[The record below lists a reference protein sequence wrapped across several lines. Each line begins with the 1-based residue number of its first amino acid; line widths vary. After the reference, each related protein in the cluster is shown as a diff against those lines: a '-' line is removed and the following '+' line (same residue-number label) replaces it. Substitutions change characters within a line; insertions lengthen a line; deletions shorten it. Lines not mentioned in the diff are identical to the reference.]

1 MDQQTIAVTLPSS
14 TVYVSG
20 TVNDVSVVWTNT
32 EGNTWQAIAAR
43 AEDDVYRVE
52 LTIIDGNGNSSTAST
67 TIYFG
72 LLSLITDRT
81 AADVYHWQMLR
92 DKGWEA
98 MTEDERAEWLTP
110 MKGCYNFTDLNRVE
124 GAVEYIA
131 EILRNAG
138 YEMDLVTKKDW
149 TMEDLP
155 TRLDMARYIGNVAEI
170 RAAFTPFPST
180 PKAPPISR
188 NLNHEYANNLEQILK
203 DMGLLATSISQNWH
217 YAGDIFSGE
226 V

>member
-1 MDQQTIAVTLPSS
+1 MDEQTISVTLPSS
-14 TVYVSG
+14 AVYVSG

-32 EGNTWQAIAAR
+32 EGNTWEATAAR

-81 AADVYHWQMLR
+81 AADVYHWQTLR

-98 MTEDERAEWLTP
+98 MTEEERAEWLTP

-124 GAVEYIA
+124 GAVEYIG
-131 EILRNAG
+131 ELLRDAG

-149 TMEDLP
+149 TMEDMP
-155 TRLDMARYIGNVAEI
+155 TRLDMERYIGNVAAI
-170 RAAFTPFPST
+170 REVFNPFPST
-180 PKAPPISR
+180 PKAPKITQ
-188 NLNHEYANNLEQILK
+188 NLSHVFANDLEQILK
-203 DMGLLATSISQNWH
+203 DMGGLAANIPQSWL

>member
-1 MDQQTIAVTLPSS
+1 MDEQTIAVTLP
-14 TVYVSG
+14 TATAYVSG
-20 TVNDVSVVWTNT
+20 TVNDVSVIWTNT
-32 EGNTWQAIAAR
+32 EGNIWQATAAR
-43 AEDDVYRVE
+43 AADDVYRVE

-81 AADVYHWQMLR
+81 AADVYHWQTLR

-131 EILRNAG
+131 ELLRDAG
-138 YEMDLVTKKDW
+138 YEMELVTKKDW
-149 TMEDLP
+149 TMEDMP
-155 TRLDMARYIGNVAEI
+155 TRLEMERYINNVAVI
-170 RAAFTPFPST
+170 REAFKPFPTT
-180 PKAPPISR
+180 PKAPPITQ
-188 NLNHEYANNLEQILK
+188 NLSHAYANNLEQILK
-203 DMGLLATSISQNWH
+203 DMGMLATSIPQNWL
-217 YAGDIFSGE
+217 YAEDIFSGE

>member
-1 MDQQTIAVTLPSS
+1 MNEQTIAVTLPTS
-14 TVYVSG
+14 TIYVSG
-20 TVNDVSVVWTNT
+20 TVNGVSVVWTNT
-32 EGNTWQAIAAR
+32 EGDIWQATAAR
-43 AEDDVYRVE
+43 AADDVYRVD

-67 TIYFG
+67 IIYYG
-72 LLSLITDRT
+72 LLNLITDRT

-98 MTEDERAEWLTP
+98 MTEDEKAEWLSP
-110 MKGCYNFTDLNRVE
+110 MKGCYNFTDFNRVE

-131 EILRNAG
+131 GLLREAG

-155 TRLDMARYIGNVAEI
+155 TRLDMERYIGNVAEI
-170 RAAFTPFPST
+170 RAAFTPFSTT
-180 PKAPPISR
+180 PKAPPLSR
-188 NLNHEYANNLEQILK
+188 NLSHEYANNLEQILK
-203 DMGLLATSISQNWH
+203 DMGLLAMSIPQNWL